1 MDFAL
6 PYICTAAAAL
16 ITTLVCTPLARRLA
30 IRLDAVD
37 YPSKRRINTKPI
49 PRMGGLAVFAG
60 IAVGMLVRILGSWY
74 LGWPAVLVPH
84 PRNESL
90 DYRVLALSFV
100 IITATG
106 VLDDIKQIRPL
117 AKFAGQVLAACVAAA
132 GGLVINSF
140 LDPFDSGAVFEL
152 GWIGYPIT
160 VVYLVAFA
168 NIINLIDGLDGL
180 ATGISGIA
188 SLSMFSFAVL
198 AGNVDAAALSIA
210 VAGACLGFLKYN
222 FHPASIFLGD
232 TGSLLLGFSLG
243 VISLLNVS
251 RTAAL
256 TTLLIPLIVAGVP
269 ILDTFSAIVRR
280 LRAHVSIGQADKGHI
295 HHRLIQEGYDQKQA
309 VLLIYAWTALL
320 SVGAMVIN
328 QVGAAWR
335 VVIFLVLFVASVA
348 FAKHLH
354 LFEPVLRHHYN
365 EETDEDELVTPD
377 DPAFEEEEQAEEE
390 AREERRAR
398 LRPTGPPSG
407 ETDQGDGTD
416 GCDDGADRSADGD
429 GGSTETRD

>member
-1 MDFAL
+1 MESAL

-16 ITTLVCTPLARRLA
+16 LTTLLCTPLAKKLA
-30 IRLDAVD
+30 IKLDAVD
-37 YPSKRRINTKPI
+37 YPSKRRINKTPI

-60 IAVGMLVRILGSWY
+60 IIVGMAVRILGTEL
-74 LGWPAVLVPH
+74 LGWPEVLVPH

-90 DYRVLALSFV
+90 NYTMLAISFFIMV
-100 IITATG
+100 ATG
-106 VLDDIKQIRPL
+106 AIDDVVQLTPGLKML
-117 AKFAGQVLAACVAAA
+117 GQVIAAVVAVA
-132 GGLVINSF
+132 GGLVINSI

-152 GWIGYPIT
+152 GWIGYPST
-160 VVYLVAFA
+160 VIYLVAFA

-180 ATGISGIA
+180 ATGISCIA

-198 AGNVDAAALSIA
+198 AGNVDAAALAIA

-222 FHPASIFLGD
+222 FNPASIFLGD
-232 TGSLLLGFSLG
+232 SGSLLLGYALG

-256 TTLLIPLIVAGVP
+256 TTLIIPLIVAGVP

-280 LRAHVSIGQADKGHI
+280 VRAHVSIGQADKGHI

-320 SVGAMVIN
+320 SIGAMIIN
-328 QVGAAWR
+328 QVSAGWR
-335 VVIFLVLFVASVA
+335 VVIFLVLLVASVA
-348 FAKHLH
+348 FANHLH

-365 EETDEDELVTPD
+365 EETNEDELVTPD
-377 DPAFEEEEQAEEE
+377 DPAFKEEERAQHEEH
-390 AREERRAR
+390 EERIEHLKSMA
-398 LRPTGPPSG
+398 PIPFGSDQEGSDDPEDEGGNGSG
-407 ETDQGDGTD
+407 DSGD
-416 GCDDGADRSADGD
+416 AD
-429 GGSTETRD
+429 